1 MPLTEGLMDTLRQ
14 IRYRRPQP
22 VFCPRCES
30 NDIHLIQNF
39 GILPEKYRCHSCGY
53 EGVIVL
59 ELIED
64 KETENVSDERKVL

>member
-1 MPLTEGLMDTLRQ
+1 MTLTEGLMDTLRQ
-14 IRYRRPQP
+14 IRYRRPRP

-30 NDIHLIQNF
+30 SDIHPIQNF
-39 GILPEKYRCHSCGY
+39 GILPEKYMCHACGY

-64 KETENVSDERKVL
+64 KETENES